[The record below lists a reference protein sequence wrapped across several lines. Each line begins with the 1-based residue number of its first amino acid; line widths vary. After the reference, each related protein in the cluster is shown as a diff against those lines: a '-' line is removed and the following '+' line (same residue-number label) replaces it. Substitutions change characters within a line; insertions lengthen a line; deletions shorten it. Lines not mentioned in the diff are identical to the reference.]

1 MVEVGVVLVGWMGF
15 AMESVKFVGRV
26 GGLAVALGIGA
37 AMAGGGGVAWAGPT
51 GSDGDASH
59 ESASAAEGE
68 PDPAGQQNGG
78 AESGSS
84 GPKKPL
90 SRIGDQVRK
99 TLESSANSVITRAN
113 RATEGVFGN
122 RPAAGNAMDVDERE
136 VQIRIR
142 RTPPPVTPAAAPAT
156 GTETGLFGRVRSS
169 IGNVVDVRPARG
181 NDTNVNLDK
190 KRSEPVSDLREW
202 TSTKRADTVAANVKN
217 STTTVA
223 TRGVPSLP
231 TVTATYKTVAESAVN
246 TVPVT
251 AVLGTVTPTPELR
264 ESAPHP
270 AMTRLLAVVGL
281 VSLAGTGPAEPVQS
295 PAMWALLA
303 FARREI
309 GTPASTEQ
317 SVLSV
322 ADASRAAALIVDP
335 NELAPQPSAPEV
347 GVTKPVGSVTGP
359 AQTGQWYIGGTDL
372 GIMWDDGAGHVLTL
386 FGDTFDDQAM
396 TTGWR
401 FNTLL
406 RTVDNDLSDGLQ
418 FDEAVISPG
427 GVYADNTWWSPT
439 SPGQRVGAG
448 QVIRDPG
455 FLGLFGSTTTIIPTA
470 AVEVDGVQ
478 YANVMSVRTWDTPG
492 RWTTNWSAIA
502 YSEDGGK
509 TWTVDPDTVRSSG
522 WLRSSTPYVPGNQ
535 NFQQG
540 AFVKAPEADPETGI
554 NYVYSYGT
562 PSGRGG
568 SAYLAR
574 VPEGQIRDLDA
585 YEYWAGE
592 DRGWVVN
599 DPSAAVPVIGATNQS
614 PPPSGFIGSIT
625 KAINDFLGGIVVGGL
640 VGGNV
645 SEMSVQYNEYLDQ
658 YVVLYTDGGN
668 NVVMR
673 VSDAPQGEWSDSTV
687 LVANN
692 PLAGDTGMY
701 APMIHPWSG
710 TERLGSD
717 NTHILYYNV
726 SYWDEYN
733 VRMMQTDLSPMG
745 PDTGSAGTIT
755 V

>member
-1 MVEVGVVLVGWMGF
+1 M
-15 AMESVKFVGRV
+15 
-26 GGLAVALGIGA
+26 
-37 AMAGGGGVAWAGPT
+37 
-51 GSDGDASH
+51 
-59 ESASAAEGE
+59 
-68 PDPAGQQNGG
+68 
-78 AESGSS
+78 
-84 GPKKPL
+84 
-90 SRIGDQVRK
+90 
-99 TLESSANSVITRAN
+99 
-113 RATEGVFGN
+113 
-122 RPAAGNAMDVDERE
+122 
-136 VQIRIR
+136 
-142 RTPPPVTPAAAPAT
+142 
-156 GTETGLFGRVRSS
+156 
-169 IGNVVDVRPARG
+169 
-181 NDTNVNLDK
+181 
-190 KRSEPVSDLREW
+190 
-202 TSTKRADTVAANVKN
+202 
-217 STTTVA
+217 
-223 TRGVPSLP
+223 
-231 TVTATYKTVAESAVN
+231 
-246 TVPVT
+246 
-251 AVLGTVTPTPELR
+251 
-264 ESAPHP
+264 
-270 AMTRLLAVVGL
+270 
-281 VSLAGTGPAEPVQS
+281 TGPA
-295 PAMWALLA
+295 
-303 FARREI
+303 I
-309 GTPASTEQ
+309 
-317 SVLSV
+317 
-322 ADASRAAALIVDP
+322 
-335 NELAPQPSAPEV
+335 
-347 GVTKPVGSVTGP
+347 
-359 AQTGQWYIGGTDL
+359 TGQWYMGGTDL
-372 GIMWDDGAGHVLTL
+372 GIMWDDGAGHILTI

-401 FNTLL
+401 YNTLL

-439 SPGQRVGAG
+439 SPGQRVGAT

-502 YSEDGGK
+502 YSQDGGK
-509 TWTVDPDTVRSSG
+509 TWTVDPNTVRSSG

-574 VPEGQIRDLDA
+574 VPEDQIRDLGA

-592 DRGWVVN
+592 ERGWVAN

-614 PPPSGFIGSIT
+614 PPPSGFIGVVT

-673 VSDAPQGEWSDSTV
+673 VSDAPQGEWSETTV

-710 TERLGSD
+710 TEKLGSD

-733 VRMMQTDLSPMG
+733 VRLMQTDLSPMR
-745 PDTGSAGTIT
+745 PDAVSGETIT

>member
-1 MVEVGVVLVGWMGF
+1 M
-15 AMESVKFVGRV
+15 
-26 GGLAVALGIGA
+26 
-37 AMAGGGGVAWAGPT
+37 
-51 GSDGDASH
+51 
-59 ESASAAEGE
+59 
-68 PDPAGQQNGG
+68 
-78 AESGSS
+78 
-84 GPKKPL
+84 
-90 SRIGDQVRK
+90 
-99 TLESSANSVITRAN
+99 
-113 RATEGVFGN
+113 
-122 RPAAGNAMDVDERE
+122 
-136 VQIRIR
+136 
-142 RTPPPVTPAAAPAT
+142 
-156 GTETGLFGRVRSS
+156 
-169 IGNVVDVRPARG
+169 
-181 NDTNVNLDK
+181 
-190 KRSEPVSDLREW
+190 
-202 TSTKRADTVAANVKN
+202 
-217 STTTVA
+217 
-223 TRGVPSLP
+223 
-231 TVTATYKTVAESAVN
+231 
-246 TVPVT
+246 
-251 AVLGTVTPTPELR
+251 
-264 ESAPHP
+264 
-270 AMTRLLAVVGL
+270 
-281 VSLAGTGPAEPVQS
+281 TGPAH
-295 PAMWALLA
+295 
-303 FARREI
+303 
-309 GTPASTEQ
+309 
-317 SVLSV
+317 
-322 ADASRAAALIVDP
+322 
-335 NELAPQPSAPEV
+335 
-347 GVTKPVGSVTGP
+347 
-359 AQTGQWYIGGTDL
+359 TGQWYIGGTDL

-439 SPGQRVGAG
+439 AEGQRVGAT
-448 QVIRDPG
+448 QAIRDPG

-592 DRGWVVN
+592 DRGWVAN

-710 TERLGSD
+710 TEKLGSE

-733 VRMMQTDLSPMG
+733 VRLMQTDLSPRARCGIRRDDHGVGDGNLSAARSAIRSRQPSCGQHRERCEHPARRRRIPAIGGVDHDARQPG
-745 PDTGSAGTIT
+745 PESSEDQLHGVDRGCRAASLARIVDGAHRPCRQVWPCHSDPHTRQRQRQHPDRDQPARRASN
-755 V
+755 

>member
-1 MVEVGVVLVGWMGF
+1 
-15 AMESVKFVGRV
+15 
-26 GGLAVALGIGA
+26 
-37 AMAGGGGVAWAGPT
+37 
-51 GSDGDASH
+51 
-59 ESASAAEGE
+59 
-68 PDPAGQQNGG
+68 
-78 AESGSS
+78 
-84 GPKKPL
+84 
-90 SRIGDQVRK
+90 
-99 TLESSANSVITRAN
+99 
-113 RATEGVFGN
+113 
-122 RPAAGNAMDVDERE
+122 
-136 VQIRIR
+136 
-142 RTPPPVTPAAAPAT
+142 
-156 GTETGLFGRVRSS
+156 
-169 IGNVVDVRPARG
+169 
-181 NDTNVNLDK
+181 
-190 KRSEPVSDLREW
+190 
-202 TSTKRADTVAANVKN
+202 
-217 STTTVA
+217 
-223 TRGVPSLP
+223 
-231 TVTATYKTVAESAVN
+231 
-246 TVPVT
+246 
-251 AVLGTVTPTPELR
+251 
-264 ESAPHP
+264 
-270 AMTRLLAVVGL
+270 
-281 VSLAGTGPAEPVQS
+281 
-295 PAMWALLA
+295 MWALLA

-309 GTPASTEQ
+309 GTRASTEQ

-322 ADASRAAALIVDP
+322 ADTSRVAALIVDP
-335 NELAPQPSAPEV
+335 NELAPQPDAPEV
-347 GVTKPVGSVTGP
+347 GATTPLGSVTGP
-359 AQTGQWYIGGTDL
+359 ALTGQWYIGGTDL

-439 SPGQRVGAG
+439 SSGQRVGAG

-592 DRGWVVN
+592 DRGWVAN
-599 DPSAAVPVIGATNQS
+599 DPSAAVPVIGATDQS
-614 PPPSGFIGSIT
+614 PPPSGFIGVIT

-645 SEMSVQYNEYLDQ
+645 SEMSVQYNEYLDR

-668 NVVMR
+668 DVVMR

-733 VRMMQTDLSPMG
+733 VRLMQTDLSPMG

>member
-1 MVEVGVVLVGWMGF
+1 V
-15 AMESVKFVGRV
+15 
-26 GGLAVALGIGA
+26 
-37 AMAGGGGVAWAGPT
+37 
-51 GSDGDASH
+51 
-59 ESASAAEGE
+59 
-68 PDPAGQQNGG
+68 
-78 AESGSS
+78 
-84 GPKKPL
+84 
-90 SRIGDQVRK
+90 
-99 TLESSANSVITRAN
+99 
-113 RATEGVFGN
+113 
-122 RPAAGNAMDVDERE
+122 PAAD
-136 VQIRIR
+136 
-142 RTPPPVTPAAAPAT
+142 
-156 GTETGLFGRVRSS
+156 TEAGLLGAVRSS
-169 IGNVVDVRPARG
+169 IATAADSKPAHG
-181 NDTNVNLDK
+181 NDTNVHLNTG
-190 KRSEPVSDLREW
+190 RSEPVSVLRGW
-202 TSTKRADTVAANVKN
+202 TSTKRADTPGANVGDAAIAEVTRGFD
-217 STTTVA
+217 SVPAVVGARLTTV
-223 TRGVPSLP
+223 TK
-231 TVTATYKTVAESAVN
+231 YAVN
-246 TVPVT
+246 FIPAA
-251 AVLGTVTPTPELR
+251 AVLKKAAPAAEL
-264 ESAPHP
+264 PKP
-270 AMTRLLAVVGL
+270 VPPNAMSRLLAVVGL
-281 VSLAGTGPAEPVQS
+281 VPSAGTGPADPAQS

-309 GTPASTEQ
+309 GHPHVHGTVRAVGTRGFPGRGVDRGSGHAGATTPAPAVGDTEP
-317 SVLSV
+317 L
-322 ADASRAAALIVDP
+322 
-335 NELAPQPSAPEV
+335 
-347 GVTKPVGSVTGP
+347 GSVTGP
-359 AQTGQWYIGGTDL
+359 ALTGQWYIGGTDL
-372 GIMWDDGAGHVLTL
+372 GIMWDDGAGHILTI

-401 FNTLL
+401 NNTLL
-406 RTVDNDLSDGLQ
+406 RTVDTDLSDGLQ
-418 FDEAVISPG
+418 FGEAVMSPR

-439 SPGQRVGAG
+439 SGGQRVGAT

-509 TWTVDPDTVRSSG
+509 TWTVDPNTVRSSG

-574 VPEGQIRDLDA
+574 VPEDQIRDLGA

-592 DRGWVVN
+592 ERGWVAN
-599 DPSAAVPVIGATNQS
+599 DPSAAVPMIGATNQS
-614 PPPSGFIGSIT
+614 PPPSGFIGMVT

-668 NVVMR
+668 DVVMR
-673 VSDAPQGEWSDSTV
+673 VSDAPQGEWSETTV

-710 TERLGSD
+710 TDKLGSD

-726 SYWDEYN
+726 SYWGEYN
-733 VRMMQTDLSPMG
+733 VRLMQTDLSPMR
-745 PDTGSAGTIT
+745 PDAAAGETIT

>member
-1 MVEVGVVLVGWMGF
+1 
-15 AMESVKFVGRV
+15 MESGKFVGHV
-26 GGLAVALGIGA
+26 GGLAVAVGIGA
-37 AMAGGGGVAWAGPT
+37 AMAAGSGVAWAGPN
-51 GSDGDASH
+51 GSEGDTSQQGAPAAAS
-59 ESASAAEGE
+59 ESDS
-68 PDPAGQQNGG
+68 AGQQTRD
-78 AESGSS
+78 AKSESTGRK
-84 GPKKPL
+84 GPL
-90 SRIGDQVRK
+90 SRIGEQVRK
-99 TLESSANSVITRAN
+99 TLEGSANSVIKHATRAS
-113 RATEGVFGN
+113 EGVFDI
-122 RPAAGNAMDVDERE
+122 RSAADNATDEDERE
-136 VQIRIR
+136 VQIKIR
-142 RTPPPVTPAAAPAT
+142 RRPPTAVTPATDVPT
-156 GTETGLFGRVRSS
+156 TDTETGLLEAVRSS
-169 IGNVVDVRPARG
+169 SENSVDLRPARG
-181 NDTNVNLDK
+181 NDTNVDFDK
-190 KRSEPVSDLREW
+190 QRPHPVSALRGW
-202 TSTKRADTVAANVKN
+202 TSTKRADTVAANVEAATK
-217 STTTVA
+217 TVV
-223 TRGVPSLP
+223 TRGVDS
-231 TVTATYKTVAESAVN
+231 VSATFTTVAESAVN
-246 TVPVT
+246 MIPAT
-251 AVLGTVTPTPELR
+251 AVFAVKPTPELR
-264 ESAPHP
+264 ESAPP
-270 AMTRLLAVVGL
+270 TAVSRLLAAVGL
-281 VSLAGTGPAEPVQS
+281 VTLAGTGPAEPVQS

-309 GTPASTEQ
+309 GTRTSTEQ
-317 SVLSV
+317 SALSV
-322 ADASRAAALIVDP
+322 ADTSRATALIVDP

-347 GVTKPVGSVTGP
+347 GVTKPLGSVTGP
-359 AQTGQWYIGGTDL
+359 APTGKWYIGGTDL

-418 FDEAVISPG
+418 FDDAVISPG

-439 SPGQRVGAG
+439 SPGQRVGAT

-502 YSEDGGK
+502 YSQDGGK

-592 DRGWVVN
+592 DRGWVAD

-614 PPPSGFIGSIT
+614 PPPSGFIGMIT

-640 VGGNV
+640 VGGDV
-645 SEMSVQYNEYLDQ
+645 SEMSVQYNDYLDK
-658 YVVLYTDGGN
+658 YIVLYTDGGN

-673 VSDAPQGEWSDSTV
+673 VSDAPQGEWSDTTV

-710 TERLGSD
+710 TEKLGSS
-717 NTHILYYNV
+717 NTHILYYNL
-726 SYWDEYN
+726 SYWGEYN
-733 VRMMQTDLSPMG
+733 VRLMQTDLSPMG
-745 PDTGSAGTIT
+745 PDAGSVGTIT